1 MMGEP
6 IHRLPPSMEDVDGF
20 VAYIQAGGKVEAGD
34 WMPEEYKNEVIKI
47 ASFQAILEVVPM
59 PLFRRW
65 MYMAPTLWRRR
76 PLLGKI
82 QDEVGH
88 CHITARM
95 LEDLGK
101 SREELFS
108 DYLEGR
114 IHLNYPFKFPVDSWG
129 ELPAFLLLTN
139 SAAVVQFRSLAH
151 GSYLPYCRV
160 MKKIMREESFH
171 FYHALQL
178 CHELV
183 TEGTPRQRA
192 QVQEGLAKWWHIAIY
207 QFGPPEHLTK
217 GRDWRKWRVKVDANE
232 TLRQQWISM
241 LYPIVRS
248 LGVEPDPNLERDPD
262 TGEWRYSPLDWD
274 RFFHLIRQRTPLEE
288 WYVEEFKRSYE
299 NDQWALKAL
308 KELPLA
314 A

>member
-1 MMGEP
+1 
-6 IHRLPPSMEDVDGF
+6 
-20 VAYIQAGGKVEAGD
+20 
-34 WMPEEYKNEVIKI
+34 
-47 ASFQAILEVVPM
+47 
-59 PLFRRW
+59 
-65 MYMAPTLWRRR
+65 
-76 PLLGKI
+76 
-82 QDEVGH
+82 
-88 CHITARM
+88 
-95 LEDLGK
+95 
-101 SREELFS
+101 
-108 DYLEGR
+108 
-114 IHLNYPFKFPVDSWG
+114 
-129 ELPAFLLLTN
+129 
-139 SAAVVQFRSLAH
+139 
-151 GSYLPYCRV
+151 
-160 MKKIMREESFH
+160 
-171 FYHALQL
+171 
-178 CHELV
+178 V

-217 GRDWRKWRVKVDANE
+217 GRDWRKWRVKVDENE